1 MVGAGDQELGEPR
14 DGPADWGGTAVL
26 KELKKKK
33 VTSSPGCLEPG
44 WMVWSRNRTSLLEQA
59 RLTGFPRVFVD
70 GGNVGETGAV
80 ERWAGQRG
88 ARGSCQSWRENRG
101 A

>member
-1 MVGAGDQELGEPR
+1 
-14 DGPADWGGTAVL
+14 
-26 KELKKKK
+26 
-33 VTSSPGCLEPG
+33 
-44 WMVWSRNRTSLLEQA
+44 MVWSRNRTSLLEQA